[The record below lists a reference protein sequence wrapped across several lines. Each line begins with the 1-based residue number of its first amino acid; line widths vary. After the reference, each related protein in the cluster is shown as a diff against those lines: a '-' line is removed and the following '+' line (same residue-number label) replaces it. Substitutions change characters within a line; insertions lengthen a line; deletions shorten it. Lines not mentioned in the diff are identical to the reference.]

1 MFLQLVMR
9 WRPKLLYIFCV
20 WSFFGYYILLEQFY
34 ENCNLLY
41 DLMQAKGLLSEY
53 QSKYNSARRRV
64 RSMLMKLI
72 GNSLCPHLVLIR
84 YILFLFVEFPL
95 RLPNIVHY
103 LHLPVIEFVVLFIRC
118 YWSAHLKVCTSFFD
132 IALRNFIEKCSLPTK
147 VVIFFFLFQSAFV

>member
-9 WRPKLLYIFCV
+9 WWPKLLYRFCV

-41 DLMQAKGLLSEY
+41 DLMQAKELLSEY
-53 QSKYNSARRRV
+53 QPKYNSARGRV

-72 GNSLCPHLVLIR
+72 GISLLCPHLVLIR
-84 YILFLFVEFPL
+84 NILFLFVEFLL

-103 LHLPVIEFVVLFIRC
+103 LHRPVIEFVVLFICCDWRC
-118 YWSAHLKVCTSFFD
+118 PL
-132 IALRNFIEKCSLPTK
+132 ESLH
-147 VVIFFFLFQSAFV
+147 FFFWQSTDKFSRKMFSSR